1 MKKTL
6 LSIADVVFTIA
17 CLMVVFISR
26 FYPTQYLFWPGLILA
41 TVGIIGFFLLRRASK
56 ERRKETMLEI
66 SRENVRSRLDI
77 PEARHG
83 KGSDINVRVEQV
95 ELKRW
100 DLEEPQVSAG
110 NITIR
115 FRSNNFPMDLR
126 IPLRVYVSGRG

>member
-1 MKKTL
+1 
-6 LSIADVVFTIA
+6 
-17 CLMVVFISR
+17 
-26 FYPTQYLFWPGLILA
+26 
-41 TVGIIGFFLLRRASK
+41 
-56 ERRKETMLEI
+56 MLEI
-66 SRENVRSRLDI
+66 SRENWSVEVEGGIPVRSRLDI